1 MNHQSTT
8 RLTLGTLAG
17 LALAAGVA
25 WRLGG
30 ALGTG
35 VLGGYLLG
43 ASLSACGIALQNHY
57 LRTRPERVM
66 AATTGVFLLKLAM
79 LLLSA
84 LVFRYVEPAARQ
96 VDWRAFLVAFVA
108 GVVLLIAVGSLDTMR
123 ILKERRS
130 VA

>member
-1 MNHQSTT
+1 MTQHTT
-8 RLTLGTLAG
+8 LLSLGTLCG
-17 LALAAGVA
+17 LALAGGIA

-43 ASLSACGIALQNHY
+43 ASLAGFGMAWQNHL
-57 LRTRPERVM
+57 LRTRPERVF
-66 AATTGVFLLKLAM
+66 AAMVAVFLLKLAV
-79 LLLSA
+79 LLAAA

-96 VDWRAFLVAFVA
+96 VDWRGFLVAFA
-108 GVVLLIAVGSLDTMR
+108 GGVMLVIAIGSLDTLR
-123 ILKERRS
+123 TLRQRRS

>member
-1 MNHQSTT
+1 MNQQSTT

-17 LALAAGVA
+17 LGLAAVVA

-43 ASLSACGIALQNHY
+43 ASLSGFGVAWQNHL
-57 LRTRPERVM
+57 LRTQPKRVLT
-66 AATTGVFLLKLAM
+66 ATVTVYLVKLAC
-79 LLLSA
+79 LLAAA

-96 VDWRAFLVAFVA
+96 VDWRAFLIAFA
-108 GVVLLIAVGSLDTMR
+108 TSVVLVNSIGSLDTLR
-123 ILKERRS
+123 ILKQRRR